1 VASAARHRFGFAA
14 RKPARSKAPSPLRSA
29 GALQIGLDLLSL
41 DYTIR
46 KARLD
51 DRDAIQELIAA
62 SARGLSRT
70 DYSNQQI
77 ESAISDV
84 FGVDTSLIADGT
96 YFVAEHDGQLAGCGG
111 WSKRRTLFGGDQ
123 FAGRDTTQ
131 LDPRSEPAKI
141 RAFFVHPQWARK
153 GIAQAIL
160 SRCEA
165 EARAAGFR
173 SLELMATLPGVRFY
187 AACGYQE
194 SPPFNYGMASGGTL
208 PLVPMRKEL
217 A

>member
-1 VASAARHRFGFAA
+1 M
-14 RKPARSKAPSPLRSA
+14 
-29 GALQIGLDLLSL
+29 

-62 SARGLSRT
+62 SARGLSQA
-70 DYSNQQI
+70 DYSNEQI
-77 ESAISDV
+77 ESALSDV

-96 YFVAEHDGQLAGCGG
+96 YFVAEVDGQLAGCGG
-111 WSKRRTLFGGDQ
+111 WSKRKTLFGGDQ
-123 FAGRDTTQ
+123 FATRDAAQ
-131 LDPRSEPAKI
+131 LDPRFEPAKI

-160 SRCEA
+160 ARCEA

-173 SLELMATLPGVRFY
+173 SLELMATLPGVKFY
-187 AACGYQE
+187 LACGYEE
-194 SPPFNYGMASGGTL
+194 SPQFDYEMPSGGTL
-208 PLVPMRKEL
+208 SLVPMRKEL
-217 A
+217 G

>member
-1 VASAARHRFGFAA
+1 M
-14 RKPARSKAPSPLRSA
+14 
-29 GALQIGLDLLSL
+29 

-51 DRDAIQELIAA
+51 DREAIQELIAA
-62 SARGLSRT
+62 SARGLSQT

-96 YFVAEHDGQLAGCGG
+96 YFVAEHDGELVGCGG
-111 WSKRRTLFGGDQ
+111 WGKRKTLFGGDQ
-123 FAGRDTTQ
+123 FATRDMTE
-131 LDPRSEPAKI
+131 LDPQTDPAKI

-173 SLELMATLPGVRFY
+173 SVELMATLPGIKFY
-187 AACGYQE
+187 LACGYRE
-194 SPPFNYGMASGGTL
+194 SEPFDYEMASGGKL
-208 PLVPMRKEL
+208 RLVPMTKQL
-217 A
+217 

>member
-1 VASAARHRFGFAA
+1 MG
-14 RKPARSKAPSPLRSA
+14 P
-29 GALQIGLDLLSL
+29 LSL

-51 DRDAIQELIAA
+51 DRDAIQGLIAA
-62 SARGLSRT
+62 SARGLSQT

-84 FGVDTSLIADGT
+84 FGVDTSLIAGGT
-96 YFVAEHDGQLAGCGG
+96 YFVAERDGDLVACGG
-111 WSKRRTLFGGDQ
+111 WSKRKTLFGGDQ
-123 FAGRDTTQ
+123 FATRDTSE
-131 LDPRSEPAKI
+131 LDPHSEPAKI

-153 GIAQAIL
+153 GLAQAIL
-160 SRCEA
+160 LRCEA

-173 SLELMATLPGVRFY
+173 SVELMATLPGVKFY
-187 AACGYQE
+187 AACGYE
-194 SPPFNYGMASGGTL
+194 ASEHFDYEMPSGGTL

-217 A
+217 